1 MTVSCP
7 SCETRYR
14 LPPRSKLGAH
24 PTFRCTRCDH
34 VFDPDGE
41 AEAPSVDEEAE
52 DEPTPIEVDD
62 EDEERFTLEPED
74 DDEPELDLPPPP
86 KKKKAKPK
94 RVRAAKVRV
103 EPAVEPDEDEDVEEE
118 DDDVVDDEPR
128 PPRQPPSAARFAL
141 RAMLAVTLGYAL
153 LSVYFYTHP
162 ARVGEL
168 LGSVPIIGQ
177 QLAEARL
184 NPASIQLTDVRGQ
197 YQRVK
202 GDLLVFVVS
211 GVAINNAPVP
221 VSGIQIQG
229 RISGKE
235 ELRQVVFCGAAPRDV
250 RDLTAREIDLLQ
262 TLTPPKDWMLAPG
275 QSGHFLVAF
284 VTPPVPL
291 REFAAEVVAVRRG
304 ARLLAD
310 TDRRPGAGPD
320 VASGPT
326 AERTT
331 DR

>member
-7 SCETRYR
+7 NCETRYR

-41 AEAPSVDEEAE
+41 AEAPTIDEEPE
-52 DEPTPIEVDD
+52 DEPVV
-62 EDEERFTLEPED
+62 EEHFSLD

-86 KKKKAKPK
+86 KPG
-94 RVRAAKVRV
+94 RRARRQAAPPP
-103 EPAVEPDEDEDVEEE
+103 EEPDEITVDDDDDEEE
-118 DDDVVDDEPR
+118 DAVADDDAAESRAPR
-128 PPRQPPSAARFAL
+128 TPPSAARFAL

-153 LSVYFYTHP
+153 LSVYLYTHP
-162 ARVGEL
+162 AKVGEM
-168 LGSVPIIGQ
+168 LGTLPVIGP

-184 NPASIQLTDVRGQ
+184 NPAAIQLTDVHGDYR
-197 YQRVK
+197 RVK
-202 GDLLVFVVS
+202 GDLLVFVIT

-229 RISGKE
+229 RVSGSQ
-235 ELRQVVFCGAAPRDV
+235 ELRQVVFAGAAPRDV

-291 REFAAEVVAVRRG
+291 REFTAEVVAVRRG
-304 ARLLAD
+304 ARPL
-310 TDRRPGAGPD
+310 
-320 VASGPT
+320 
-326 AERTT
+326 TT
-331 DR
+331 SAAAP

>member
-7 SCETRYR
+7 NCETRYR

-41 AEAPSVDEEAE
+41 AEAPSMDDEPADEPAASDDEEQ
-52 DEPTPIEVDD
+52 
-62 EDEERFTLEPED
+62 FTLEADD

-86 KKKKAKPK
+86 PRK
-94 RVRAAKVRV
+94 RKRAAKARV
-103 EPAVEPDEDEDVEEE
+103 EPEPDEDDAAEE
-118 DDDVVDDEPR
+118 DDVATDDAPR
-128 PPRQPPSAARFAL
+128 PERPPPSAARFAL

-153 LSVYFYTHP
+153 LSIYFYTHP

-168 LGSVPIIGQ
+168 LGQVPVIGQ

-184 NPASIQLTDVRGQ
+184 NPASIQLTDVRGE

-202 GDLLVFVVS
+202 GDLLVFVLS

-229 RISGKE
+229 RISGTE
-235 ELRQVVFCGAAPRDV
+235 ELRQTVFAGAAPRDV

-304 ARLLAD
+304 AKPLTAI
-310 TDRRPGAGPD
+310 DRTAGLSP
-320 VASGPT
+320 
-326 AERTT
+326 ER
-331 DR
+331 

>member
-7 SCETRYR
+7 NCETRYR

-52 DEPTPIEVDD
+52 DEPTAVDD
-62 EDEERFTLEPED
+62 EEERFTLEAED
-74 DDEPELDLPPPP
+74 DDEPEIDLPPPPP
-86 KKKKAKPK
+86 KKKAK
-94 RVRAAKVRV
+94 RGRAAKVRV
-103 EPAVEPDEDEDVEEE
+103 EPAVEPDEDDEVEEE
-118 DDDVVDDEPR
+118 DDVAEDDAR
-128 PPRQPPSAARFAL
+128 PERPPPSAARFAL

-162 ARVGEL
+162 SRVGEL
-168 LGSVPIIGQ
+168 LGSVPVIGQ

-184 NPASIQLTDVRGQ
+184 NPASIQLTDVRGE

-202 GDLLVFVVS
+202 GDLLVFVVT

-235 ELRQVVFCGAAPRDV
+235 DLRQVVFCGAAPRDV

-291 REFAAEVVAVRRG
+291 REFSAEVVAVRRG
-304 ARLLAD
+304 ARLLAGSNG
-310 TDRRPGAGPD
+310 RPATATD
-320 VASGPT
+320 VASGP
-326 AERTT
+326 AS
-331 DR
+331 DG

>member
-7 SCETRYR
+7 NCETRYR

-41 AEAPSVDEEAE
+41 AEAPS
-52 DEPTPIEVDD
+52 IDD
-62 EDEERFTLEPED
+62 ELDEQTAAPDEDDEQFTLEPD
-74 DDEPELDLPPPP
+74 DDEPELDLPPPR
-86 KKKKAKPK
+86 KPK
-94 RVRAAKVRV
+94 RRRAAKVRV
-103 EPAVEPDEDEDVEEE
+103 EPRPEPEVEDDDAGEE
-118 DDDVVDDEPR
+118 DDVAEDDAPR
-128 PPRQPPSAARFAL
+128 DRPPPSAARFAL

-162 ARVGEL
+162 SRVGEL
-168 LGSVPIIGQ
+168 LGSVPVIGQ

-184 NPASIQLTDVRGQ
+184 NPASIQLTDVRGE
-197 YQRVK
+197 YARVK

-229 RISGKE
+229 RISGKDDV
-235 ELRQVVFCGAAPRDV
+235 RQVVFCGAAPRDV
-250 RDLTAREIDLLQ
+250 HDLTAREIDLLQ

-284 VTPPVPL
+284 VNPPVPL

-304 ARLLAD
+304 ARLL
-310 TDRRPGAGPD
+310 TPGDQTGLAARAP
-320 VASGPT
+320 AT
-326 AERTT
+326 R
-331 DR
+331 

>member
-7 SCETRYR
+7 NCDTRYR

-41 AEAPSVDEEAE
+41 AEAPSIDDDDATEEETERDEEEFTLEAE
-52 DEPTPIEVDD
+52 DG
-62 EDEERFTLEPED
+62 
-74 DDEPELDLPPPP
+74 EPELDRSPPP
-86 KKKKAKPK
+86 KAKKK
-94 RVRAAKVRV
+94 RRRAAKVRV
-103 EPAVEPDEDEDVEEE
+103 APEPEPEVEDDEPEEE
-118 DDDVVDDEPR
+118 DDVADDDAR
-128 PPRQPPSAARFAL
+128 PKRPERAPSVARFAL
-141 RAMLAVTLGYAL
+141 RAMLAVTMGYAI
-153 LSVYFYTHP
+153 LSIYFYTHP
-162 ARVGEL
+162 ARVGEM
-168 LGSVPIIGQ
+168 LGHLPVIGQ

-184 NPASIQLTDVRGQ
+184 NPASIQLTDVRGE

-202 GDLLVFVVS
+202 GDLLVFVVT

-229 RISGKE
+229 RIAGTQ

-291 REFAAEVVAVRRG
+291 KEFSAEVVAVRRG
-304 ARLLAD
+304 AKPLTAS
-310 TDRRPGAGPD
+310 A
-320 VASGPT
+320 ASGMDRT
-326 AERTT
+326 AGLAA

>member
-7 SCETRYR
+7 NCDTRYR

-41 AEAPSVDEEAE
+41 AEAPSVDD
-52 DEPTPIEVDD
+52 DEPAEETGR
-62 EDEERFTLEPED
+62 DEEEFTLEAE
-74 DDEPELDLPPPP
+74 DEPELDLPPPP
-86 KKKKAKPK
+86 KK
-94 RVRAAKVRV
+94 RRRAAKTRV
-103 EPAVEPDEDEDVEEE
+103 APEPAVEDDEPEEE
-118 DDDVVDDEPR
+118 DDVADDDARPER
-128 PPRQPPSAARFAL
+128 PPPSVARFAL
-141 RAMLAVTLGYAL
+141 RAMLAVTMGYAI
-153 LSVYFYTHP
+153 LSIYFYTHP
-162 ARVGEL
+162 ARVGDM
-168 LGSVPIIGQ
+168 LGHVPVIGQ

-184 NPASIQLTDVRGQ
+184 NPASIQLTDVRGD

-202 GDLLVFVVS
+202 GDLLVFVVT

-229 RISGKE
+229 RIAGTQ
-235 ELRQVVFCGAAPRDV
+235 ELRQVVFCGAAPKDIRELSV
-250 RDLTAREIDLLQ
+250 REIDLLQ
-262 TLTPPKDWMLAPG
+262 TLTPPKDWVLAPG

-291 REFAAEVVAVRRG
+291 KEFSAEVVAVRRG
-304 ARLLAD
+304 AKPLA
-310 TDRRPGAGPD
+310 TPQSGLAAMDRTAGLP
-320 VASGPT
+320 A
-326 AERTT
+326 